1 MRVIFEVYKTDNG
14 RILHNVEENK
24 SLFCGERV
32 EVLTKALN
40 LWLTYY
46 YSKAAIYVKDE
57 NLKRR

>member
-1 MRVIFEVYKTDNG
+1 MKAIFEIIKTDNG
-14 RILHNVEENK
+14 WILHNLEESK

-32 EVLTKALN
+32 DVLAEALN
-40 LWLTYY
+40 LWLTYH